1 MAEPARQQLDVRI
14 LLGGKTL
21 RVTELSHSRT
31 RTGRIRCFVFSCVR
45 RSYLEKS
52 LRYATI
58 AEAKRQG
65 VYGTG
70 GRYIEED
77 EPR

>member
-1 MAEPARQQLDVRI
+1 MIRDDGYFVI
-14 LLGGKTL
+14 LPNGGIGLT
-21 RVTELSHSRT
+21 HGRT